1 MLNSLYAQ
9 ARQLFHHL
17 FQNELIR
24 RVVKNSGY
32 LFSATVFTAAIGMVQ
47 SILAARLLG
56 VAAFGVLGVIT
67 VFATVLNKLV
77 SFRMSELVVKYVGQF
92 TETGDQP
99 RAAATF
105 KSAALVELGASV
117 LAFTLIWLLAPLGAT
132 YFAKDPDSA
141 NWFVLYGLVILANLI
156 AESSTGLLQIFNR
169 FRQFSMINVI
179 ASLVTLSIIIIV
191 YFLQG
196 GFLGVLIAYISGK
209 AFSAIGLS
217 VLALLEASHRWGKQ
231 WWRTPVK
238 LLRPQGRQM
247 ISFAINTNISAS
259 LSLITKDS
267 EVLWVALLRNPVE
280 AGYYKVAL
288 SLANIV
294 QLPISPL
301 PQATY
306 PELSREVARQNWNNV
321 RYVLRQGSLLAGSYT
336 LAVTVFLF
344 LLGRPLLSFVYTPEF
359 LPAYPALLIVLA
371 GYLVANTFYWNRVAL
386 LAIGRADIPTK
397 VNLALA
403 ILKIMGII
411 LLVPIYGYVASA
423 ALLAG
428 SYILGVSYS
437 VLRFRYEIARRERTP
452 AAPPISEANSN
463 RK

>member
-1 MLNSLYAQ
+1 
-9 ARQLFHHL
+9 
-17 FQNELIR
+17 
-24 RVVKNSGY
+24 
-32 LFSATVFTAAIGMVQ
+32 
-47 SILAARLLG
+47 
-56 VAAFGVLGVIT
+56 
-67 VFATVLNKLV
+67 
-77 SFRMSELVVKYVGQF
+77 
-92 TETGDQP
+92 
-99 RAAATF
+99 
-105 KSAALVELGASV
+105 
-117 LAFTLIWLLAPLGAT
+117 
-132 YFAKDPDSA
+132 
-141 NWFVLYGLVILANLI
+141 
-156 AESSTGLLQIFNR
+156 
-169 FRQFSMINVI
+169 
-179 ASLVTLSIIIIV
+179 
-191 YFLQG
+191 
-196 GFLGVLIAYISGK
+196 
-209 AFSAIGLS
+209 
-217 VLALLEASHRWGKQ
+217 
-231 WWRTPVK
+231 
-238 LLRPQGRQM
+238 M

-336 LAVTVFLF
+336 LAVTIFLF

-437 VLRFRYEIARRERTP
+437 VMRFRYVITRRERTP
-452 AAPPISEANSN
+452 GAPPISEANSN

>member
-1 MLNSLYAQ
+1 MFNSLYSL
-9 ARQLFHHL
+9 ARRLFHRL
-17 FQNELIR
+17 FENELIR

-32 LFSATVFTAAIGMVQ
+32 LVSATVFTAAIGMVQ
-47 SILAARLLG
+47 SIMAARLLG

-105 KSAALVELGASV
+105 KAAALAELGAST
-117 LAFTLIWLLAPLGAT
+117 LAFALIWVLAPLGAR
-132 YFAKDPDSA
+132 YFAKDPSTA
-141 NWFVLYGLVILANLI
+141 GWFVWYALVILANLI

-169 FRQFSMINVI
+169 FRQFSVINVI
-179 ASLVTLSIIIIV
+179 ASLITLSIIVTV
-191 YFLQG
+191 YILHG
-196 GFLGVLIAYISGK
+196 GFLGVLLAYISGK

-217 VLALLEASHRWGKQ
+217 ALAILEASHRWSKQ
-231 WWRTPVK
+231 WWRTP
-238 LLRPQGRQM
+238 LSILRPQGRQM
-247 ISFAINTNISAS
+247 IIFAINTNISAT
-259 LSLITKDS
+259 LGLITKDS
-267 EVLWVALLRNPVE
+267 ELLWVALLRSPVE
-280 AGYYKVAL
+280 AGYYKVAMA
-288 SLANIV
+288 LANIV

-336 LAVTVFLF
+336 LGVTIFLI
-344 LLGRPLLSFVYTPEF
+344 LLGRPLLSFLYKPEF
-359 LPAYPALLIVLA
+359 LPAYPALLILLA
-371 GYLVANTFYWNRVAL
+371 GFLVANTFYWNRVAL
-386 LAIGRADIPTK
+386 LSIGRADIPTK
-397 VNLALA
+397 VNLVLA
-403 ILKIMGII
+403 ILKILGIF
-411 LLVPIYGYVASA
+411 LLVPIYGYLASA

-437 VLRFRYEIARRERTP
+437 VLRFRHEIARRER
-452 AAPPISEANSN
+452 AESAPPISEASPH
-463 RK
+463 

>member
-9 ARQLFHHL
+9 ARQLFHRL
-17 FQNELIR
+17 FENELIR

-92 TETGDQP
+92 TETDDQP

-105 KSAALVELGASV
+105 KSAAMVELGASV

-132 YFAKDPDSA
+132 YFAKDPASA

-169 FRQFSMINVI
+169 FRQFSIINVI

-231 WWRTPVK
+231 WWRTPVR

-437 VLRFRYEIARRERTP
+437 VLRFRHEITRRERTSG
-452 AAPPISEANSN
+452 APPISEANSN

>member
-1 MLNSLYAQ
+1 
-9 ARQLFHHL
+9 
-17 FQNELIR
+17 
-24 RVVKNSGY
+24 
-32 LFSATVFTAAIGMVQ
+32 
-47 SILAARLLG
+47 
-56 VAAFGVLGVIT
+56 
-67 VFATVLNKLV
+67 
-77 SFRMSELVVKYVGQF
+77 
-92 TETGDQP
+92 
-99 RAAATF
+99 
-105 KSAALVELGASV
+105 
-117 LAFTLIWLLAPLGAT
+117 
-132 YFAKDPDSA
+132 
-141 NWFVLYGLVILANLI
+141 
-156 AESSTGLLQIFNR
+156 
-169 FRQFSMINVI
+169 MIN
-179 ASLVTLSIIIIV
+179 
-191 YFLQG
+191 
-196 GFLGVLIAYISGK
+196 
-209 AFSAIGLS
+209 
-217 VLALLEASHRWGKQ
+217 
-231 WWRTPVK
+231 
-238 LLRPQGRQM
+238 
-247 ISFAINTNISAS
+247 FAINTNISAS

-336 LAVTVFLF
+336 LAVTIFLL

-403 ILKIMGII
+403 ILKIIGII
-411 LLVPIYGYVASA
+411 LLVPMYGYVASA

-437 VLRFRYEIARRERTP
+437 VLRFRYEITRRERTP
-452 AAPPISEANSN
+452 SAPPISEANSN

>member
-1 MLNSLYAQ
+1 MLNSIYSQ
-9 ARQLFHHL
+9 ARQLFYRL
-17 FQNELIR
+17 FENELIR

-32 LFSATVFTAAIGMVQ
+32 LFSATVFIAAVGMLQ

-67 VFATVLNKLV
+67 MFATVLNKLV
-77 SFRMSELVVKYVGQF
+77 SFRMSELVVKFVGQF

-105 KSAALVELGASV
+105 KAAALAELGASM
-117 LAFTLIWLLAPLGAT
+117 LAFILIWLLAPLGAR
-132 YFAKDPDSA
+132 YFAKDA
-141 NWFVLYGLVILANLI
+141 TTAEWFILYGVVILANLI

-169 FRQFSMINVI
+169 FRQFSILSVI
-179 ASLVTLSIIIIV
+179 SSLVTLSIIVVV
-191 YFLQG
+191 YLSHG
-196 GFLGVLIAYISGK
+196 GFLGVLVAYIAGK
-209 AFSAIGLS
+209 AFAAISLS
-217 VLALLEASHRWGKQ
+217 VVALLEASRRWGNR
-231 WWRTPVK
+231 WWRTPLS

-247 ISFAINTNISAS
+247 IGFAINTNISAS

-267 EVLWVALLRNPVE
+267 EILWVALLRSPVE
-280 AGYYKVAL
+280 AGYYKVAMA
-288 SLANIV
+288 LANIV

-336 LAVTVFLF
+336 LAVTVFLL
-344 LLGRPLLSFVYTPEF
+344 LLGRPLLSFLYKPEF
-359 LPAYPALLIVLA
+359 LPAYPALLILLA

-386 LAIGRADIPTK
+386 LSIGRADIPTK
-397 VNLALA
+397 VNLILA
-403 ILKIMGII
+403 ILKILGIF
-411 LLVPIYGYVASA
+411 LLVPIYGYLASA

-437 VLRFRYEIARRERTP
+437 VLRFRNEIAKREQ
-452 AAPPISEANSN
+452 AASAPPISEASPPQ
-463 RK
+463 K